1 MVGRLMTLVRS
12 PLLQFLLIGAVIY
25 LLYGRADSEKASV
38 SLDTIIVSRGDI
50 AWMEDSW
57 QKRWNRPPTPA
68 ERKGLIDQY
77 VRETVLYREALAMGL
92 DQDDV
97 IIRRRLSQKLEF
109 LFQDLADAVPPE
121 DQELLAYFD
130 ENRDRYQDPELIT
143 FTHVF
148 LDPDRRG
155 DQTLVDAE
163 TLMAELNAKDDPAK
177 DGADRGDLF
186 MLQGYY
192 PQRPE
197 AEISKLF
204 GWEFAKSVFELEPG
218 QWHGPVL
225 SGYGVHLVYVHDRTQ
240 SPPPSFDAVVERV
253 TEDWQTDRR
262 QEFNDQFVENL
273 MSRYE
278 VTIEGDVS
286 NEVVAKR

>member
-1 MVGRLMTLVRS
+1 M
-12 PLLQFLLIGAVIY
+12 
-25 LLYGRADSEKASV
+25 
-38 SLDTIIVSRGDI
+38 
-50 AWMEDSW
+50 
-57 QKRWNRPPTPA
+57 
-68 ERKGLIDQY
+68 
-77 VRETVLYREALAMGL
+77 AMGL
-92 DQDDV
+92 DKDDV

-121 DQELLAYFD
+121 DQELQAFF
-130 ENRDRYQDPELIT
+130 EANRDRYQDPELIT

-163 TLMAELNAKDDPAK
+163 TMLAEFRAQDDPTRDA
-177 DGADRGDLF
+177 ADRGDLF
-186 MLQGYY
+186 MLQSYY

-197 AEISKLF
+197 VEISKLF
-204 GWEFAKSVFELEPG
+204 GWEFAKSVFELDPE

-240 SPPPSFDAVVERV
+240 APPPSYDAVVERV
-253 TEDWQTDRR
+253 TDDWQTDRR
-262 QEFNDQFVENL
+262 QAFNEEFVENL

-278 VTIEGDVS
+278 ITIEDDES
-286 NEVVAKR
+286 NEAVAKR